1 MACCAYKKNCM
12 KFLTALLL
20 TALLSFVAGLYA
32 PWWSLAI
39 MSFLVA
45 VLVAQRPGKAFLA
58 GFFALFLLWGC
69 IALWLDIRNKGLL
82 SARIGEL
89 LGLGSNSMLLI
100 LVTAL
105 IGGLV
110 AGFAALSG
118 SYLRSSK
125 KA

>member
-1 MACCAYKKNCM
+1 M

-32 PWWSLAI
+32 PWWTLAI
-39 MSFLVA
+39 MSFLVG
-45 VLVAQRPGKAFLA
+45 LLIAQRPGKAFLA

-69 IALWLDIRNKGLL
+69 VALWLDIRNKGVL
-82 SARIGEL
+82 SGRIGEL
-89 LGLGSNSMLLI
+89 LGVGNNSMLLVLI
-100 LVTAL
+100 TAL

-118 SYLRSSK
+118 SYLRSAK

>member
-1 MACCAYKKNCM
+1 M

-20 TALLSFVAGLYA
+20 TALLSFVGGLYA
-32 PWWSLAI
+32 PWWSLAL

-58 GFFALFLLWGC
+58 GFLALFLLWGC
-69 IALWLDIRNKGLL
+69 VALWLDVRNKGLL

-89 LGLGSNSMLLI
+89 LGLGSSSILLI

-110 AGFAALSG
+110 AGFAALTG
-118 SYLRSSK
+118 SYLRSPKRTTSFR
-125 KA
+125 

>member
-1 MACCAYKKNCM
+1 
-12 KFLTALLL
+12 
-20 TALLSFVAGLYA
+20 
-32 PWWSLAI
+32 

-58 GFFALFLLWGC
+58 GFLGLFLLWGC
-69 IALWLDIRNKGLL
+69 VALWLDIRNKGVL
-82 SARIGEL
+82 SGRIGEL
-89 LGLGSNSMLLI
+89 LGLGNNSMLLI

-105 IGGLV
+105 LGGLV

-118 SYLRSSK
+118 SYLRSPK